1 MRSVILC
8 EGSTDFIL
16 LQHYMRKVNGWEYKS
31 NKPIRINDVKVRV
44 CELVKGDDKLSIIGC
59 GGCSRIIETLDYVL
73 DLNSVS
79 APGECIDNIVIITD
93 RDEVSTEVEFSNNIE
108 EKMNTY
114 VVKSQDIM
122 LSNNMWK
129 NYVYQNGY
137 GDEQQVKLL
146 LLVIPFEDTGA
157 METFL
162 LNAIANNDEY
172 DAKIISK
179 CNSFVDCVDEQK
191 RYLNKRRYVTKAKFD
206 VYFSIRTSAE
216 QFNERRDI
224 LKSVP
229 WENYTFIQSSFAKL
243 GEL

>member
-31 NKPIRINDVKVRV
+31 NKPIRINDVKVRE
-44 CELVKGDDKLSIIGC
+44 CELVKD
-59 GGCSRIIETLDYVL
+59 
-73 DLNSVS
+73 
-79 APGECIDNIVIITD
+79 
-93 RDEVSTEVEFSNNIE
+93 
-108 EKMNTY
+108 
-114 VVKSQDIM
+114 
-122 LSNNMWK
+122 
-129 NYVYQNGY
+129 
-137 GDEQQVKLL
+137 
-146 LLVIPFEDTGA
+146 
-157 METFL
+157 
-162 LNAIANNDEY
+162 

-216 QFNERRDI
+216 QFNERRNI

>member
-16 LQHYMRKVNGWEYKS
+16 LQYYMRKVNEWEYKS
-31 NKPIRINDVKVRV
+31 NKPIIINDVKVRE
-44 CELVKGDDKLSIIGC
+44 CELVKDDDKLSIIGC
-59 GGCSRIIETLDYVL
+59 GGCSHIIETLDYVL

-79 APGECIDNIVIITD
+79 ALGECIDNIVIITD

-108 EKMNTY
+108 AKMNTY

-129 NYVYQNGY
+129 NYTYQNGY

-179 CNSFVDCVDEQK
+179 CNLFVDCVDEQK